1 MTWTGKNEVLDEVI
15 SRAEL
20 ERMLD
25 EAGATYTS
33 RRIPAGA
40 MVFWSGEP
48 DGSHYYVESG
58 SVELYGVDV
67 AGRKKVIDRYGP
79 GMFFGFHILRD
90 TNLTMST
97 AQCLEDSR
105 ILAIPKESFFKL
117 LRGGSEFSEYCVRYL
132 FGLLSMQTNEMLS
145 QSFYGT
151 AQRVPMLLAK
161 LATERS
167 SEGGRPQAAERSS
180 EGGRAQ
186 AVVLPYSNNDIA
198 DMLGVSRNSVTSVI
212 SRLQTQGVIEKQ
224 RNAIRVLDVDR
235 LAEIARLEQ
244 E

>member
-40 MVFWSGEP
+40 MVFWSDEP
-48 DGSHYYVESG
+48 DGNHYYVESG

-167 SEGGRPQAAERSS
+167 SEDGPAQVAERPS
-180 EGGRAQ
+180 GGGPAQ

-212 SRLQTQGVIEKQ
+212 SRLQTQGVVEKQ
-224 RNAIRVLDVDR
+224 RNAIRVLDVER
-235 LAEIARLEQ
+235 LAEIAQLEQ

>member
-40 MVFWSGEP
+40 MVFWTRRAGWQP
-48 DGSHYYVESG
+48 LLCWKAAQ
-58 SVELYGVDV
+58 VELYGVDA

-117 LRGGSEFSEYCVRYL
+117 LRGGSDFSEYCVRYL
-132 FGLLSMQTNEMLS
+132 FGLLSMQTNEMLN
-145 QSFYGT
+145 QSFYVT

-161 LATERS
+161 LA
-167 SEGGRPQAAERSS
+167 AERLA
-180 EGGRAQ
+180 EGAAQ
-186 AVVLPYSNNDIA
+186 QTVVLPYSNNDIA

-212 SRLQTQGVIEKQ
+212 SRLQAQGVIEKQ
-224 RNAIRVLDVDR
+224 RSAIRIIDAQR
-235 LAEIARLEQ
+235 LVEIAQLEQ

>member
-15 SRAEL
+15 GRAEL

-48 DGSHYYVESG
+48 DGNHYYVESG
-58 SVELYGVDV
+58 SVELYGVDA

-105 ILAIPKESFFKL
+105 ILPFP
-117 LRGGSEFSEYCVRYL
+117 R
-132 FGLLSMQTNEMLS
+132 N
-145 QSFYGT
+145 
-151 AQRVPMLLAK
+151 
-161 LATERS
+161 RS
-167 SEGGRPQAAERSS
+167 SSCFAGARISPNTACAICSGFCPCRPTRC
-180 EGGRAQ
+180 
-186 AVVLPYSNNDIA
+186 
-198 DMLGVSRNSVTSVI
+198 
-212 SRLQTQGVIEKQ
+212 
-224 RNAIRVLDVDR
+224 
-235 LAEIARLEQ
+235 
-244 E
+244 